1 MLAVSALMLSG
12 CYESDTL
19 LDTDGLSSKRIN
31 ISSEIEQVNV
41 TRVNDGGFVD
51 GDAIGVYVADYDGDK
66 PSVLQSAGNHA
77 DNVKFMF
84 NGTSNAWES
93 NATIYWTDN
102 TTLVDAYGY
111 YPFVSRIENVEA
123 HPFSVSHHQETEATE
138 ENLGG
143 YEASDF
149 LWAKAEGV
157 SPGNTIFLSHRHIM
171 SSVQLSLIEG
181 DGFDGDWAQLDKAVA
196 VENTVNDCSIDL
208 RRGVVTVADG
218 VEPIP
223 IIPMRH
229 NNDYRCVV
237 VPQTVAENTA
247 LIKITIDGETYNFAR
262 QEETTYQSGKL
273 HKFGI
278 KVDRRIK
285 GDYEFTLVSEAVTA
299 WENDPV
305 SHDGESRSYITVN
318 VPVAGGLKQ
327 AIDKAGL
334 NYESIRNLKI
344 TGTIN
349 GDDFSF
355 LKNIKIL
362 EAINLKEVKTV
373 DCLVVTNN
381 DEYAVSDDAIPNSAF
396 GGMKL
401 KYIVFPDRLKTIG
414 WGAFAGVPL
423 CQQLDFPEGLINI
436 GGSAFA
442 NNNLLNPSAV
452 NYKSTITKVNFP
464 STLQYIGEN
473 AFLET
478 DMVQEVVLP
487 NDLLDLGESAF
498 YGCIG
503 LAGTPHIPS
512 SLSVISEWAFRG
524 CKGLTGILEVPSNIQ
539 EVKGSAFCETGFSG
553 LYLEE
558 GLKIIR
564 SHAFAGGLAFD
575 YENDNYRNYLPTL
588 QFGGELA
595 IPNSTIIIED
605 GAFAFTGFKHIY
617 IPDNFEELPFG
628 LFMGCSELVDTL
640 TVPYKVNNLQG
651 RVFEGCSKLSAIVLP
666 KNLLS
671 IQDRCFAHCY
681 NLNYIECKSEEP
693 PALVGEGHFI
703 GVAKDNFT
711 LVVPKGCVEAY
722 RNAPGW
728 SEFKR
733 ISEYSGFVCRPQFGR
748 LLNKSNEREIVLNAD
763 GAWTVTHQPS
773 WAKVSATSG
782 SQKTTLTV
790 SIDALSRGGGNRV
803 DSIVFSLTG
812 TDHTAAYRIEQYD
825 SEWDEDQC
833 VTLQT
838 ATRGQGINL
847 VFMGDGYDARDIT
860 EGTYLSDMRQSME
873 YFFDVEPYKTYRDYF
888 NVYAPVAMSYES
900 GIGTLNT
907 LRNVKFETRMGTG
920 CPFFIRMS
928 SNTDKALYYAVDNTP
943 VEESELTGLT
953 VVLTPNTTEY
963 DGFTYMYGDGSA
975 VAVCPKSALAYPYDA
990 RGVVQHEAGGHGFG
1004 KLADEYIYHLAW
1016 IQTCKCVDDCSH
1028 VEELEGEHAI
1038 GTSLNMS
1045 LEGSMRK
1052 VPWAHLISDSR
1063 VNDIV
1068 DVYEG
1073 GYFHSRGVYR
1083 SEQNSCMNNN
1093 VPYYSTWCR
1102 QLIVE
1107 RIKRLA
1113 GETFSYEDFM
1123 AHDSREWGRDFTLG
1137 TRGRSVGLPAAPR
1150 HGRAPVMIKRKPM
1163 RPKTK

>member
-1 MLAVSALMLSG
+1 MLAVSVLTLVG
-12 CYESDTL
+12 CHESDIL
-19 LDTDGLSSKRIN
+19 FDIDGQSSKRIN

-51 GDAIGVYVADYDGDK
+51 GDAIGVYVADYDGGS

-77 DNVKFMF
+77 DNVRFTF
-84 NGTSNAWES
+84 NGTSNTWDS
-93 NATIYWTDN
+93 NTAIYWMDN

-111 YPFVSRIENVEA
+111 YPYTSMIENVEA
-123 HPFSVSHHQETEATE
+123 HPFSVSHHQEVEASE
-138 ENLGG
+138 ESLGG

-157 SPGNTIFLSHRHIM
+157 SPGKTIFLSHRHIM

-181 DGFDGDWAQLDKAVA
+181 EGFDGDWARLDKTVTI
-196 VENTVNDCSIDL
+196 ENTVNDCSIDL
-208 RRGVVTVADG
+208 SRGVVTVVDG
-218 VEPIP
+218 VEPVG
-223 IIPMRH
+223 IIPMH
-229 NNDYRCVV
+229 YNDDYRCVV
-237 VPQTVAENTA
+237 VPQTVAANTT
-247 LIKITIDGETYNFAR
+247 LIKITIDGDTYCFIRPEA
-262 QEETTYQSGKL
+262 TSYQSGKL
-273 HKFGI
+273 HKFSI

-299 WENDPV
+299 WENDPI
-305 SHDGESRSYITVN
+305 SHNGESRSYITVD

-327 AIDKAGL
+327 AIDEAGL
-334 NYESIRNLKI
+334 TYDAIRNLKI

-349 GDDFSF
+349 GDDFYF
-355 LKNIKIL
+355 IRDNIKML

-373 DCLVVTNN
+373 DCPLYEINEEDVIP
-381 DEYAVSDDAIPNSAF
+381 DDAF
-396 GGMKL
+396 GGTKL
-401 KYIVFPDRLKTIG
+401 KYIVFPNQLKAIG
-414 WGAFAGVPL
+414 PGAFYEVPL
-423 CQQLDFPEGLINI
+423 CQQLDFPEGLILI
-436 GGSAFA
+436 GAYAFA
-442 NNNLLNPSAV
+442 NNNYLNSSSV

-464 STLQYIGEN
+464 STLQYIGPY

-478 DMVQEVVLP
+478 DMVQEIVLP
-487 NDLLDLGESAF
+487 NNLLSLEEYVFS
-498 YGCIG
+498 GCKG
-503 LAGTPHIPS
+503 LTGSLHIPS
-512 SLSVISEWAFRG
+512 SLSVISSAAFRG
-524 CKGLTGILEVPSNIQ
+524 DKGLTGILEVPSNIQ
-539 EVKGSAFCETGFSG
+539 EVRNHAFYETGFSG
-553 LYLEE
+553 LCLEE

-564 SHAFAGGLAFD
+564 EHAFAGGLAFD
-575 YENDNYRNYLPTL
+575 YESDYYRNDLPTL

-595 IPNSTIIIED
+595 IPNSTFLIEK

-628 LFMGCSELVDTL
+628 MFMGCSELVDTL
-640 TVPYKVNNLQG
+640 TVPDKVNNLQG

-681 NLNYIECKSEEP
+681 NLNYIECKSEVP
-693 PALVGEGHFI
+693 PALVGDDHFI

-711 LVVPKGCVEAY
+711 LVVPKGNVEAY

-733 ISEYSGFVCRPQFGR
+733 IAEYSGFVCRPQFAR

-773 WAKVSATSG
+773 WANVSATSG
-782 SQKTTLTV
+782 TQKTTLTV
-790 SIDALSRGGGNRV
+790 SIDALSRGAGNRV

-825 SEWDEDQC
+825 NEWDEDQC

-847 VFMGDGYDARDIT
+847 VFMGDGYDARDIA

-907 LRNVKFETRMGTG
+907 LRNVKFETRLGSG
-920 CPFFIRMS
+920 KEVRIS
-928 SNTDKALYYAVDNTP
+928 SNPGMALYYAVENTP
-943 VEESELTGLT
+943 VKDSELNGLT
-953 VVLTPNTTEY
+953 VVLIPNTTEY
-963 DGFTYMYGDGSA
+963 DGLTYMFGGGSA
-975 VAVCPKSALAYPYDA
+975 VAVCPKSALTYPYDA

-1004 KLADEYIYHLAW
+1004 KFADEYMYHLAW
-1016 IQTCKCVDDCSH
+1016 IQTCKCTDGCSH
-1028 VEELEGEHAI
+1028 VEELEADHAL
-1038 GTSLNMS
+1038 GWGMNLSF
-1045 LEGSMRK
+1045 EGSMRK
-1052 VPWAHLISDSR
+1052 VPWGHLISDSR

-1137 TRGRSVGLPAAPR
+1137 TRGRSVDLPAAPR
-1150 HGRAPVMIKRKPM
+1150 HGNAPVVMKRKPM